1 VVLSVLVVA
10 SACKSTYER
19 IRTSGDVELIYRKSM
34 EYFDEGEYLKA
45 QGLMEIILPYYR
57 GRKGAEEL
65 FYKFAYTYFYTQEY
79 ILAATYFENFAKT
92 FLNSPYREEA
102 DYMAAYCY
110 YLLAPDYKLDQK
122 YTYKA
127 MEYLQLFANRY
138 PTSERL
144 DDVNKL
150 LDELRF
156 KLETKAK
163 YNAEL
168 YYKMGRYKAA
178 IRSFEDMLIQYPDTR
193 YAEEVRYLLVKS
205 YYLWAKNSI
214 PSKQKER
221 YTAAIREAEHF
232 LKRYPRSAYRKEVRQ
247 IIRQSRKHIKI
258 V

>member
-1 VVLSVLVVA
+1 MVLSLLVVA
-10 SACKSTYER
+10 MACKSSYER
-19 IRTSGDVELIYRKSM
+19 IRSSGDVELIYRKSM

-45 QGLMEIILPYYR
+45 QGLMEIIMPYYR

-65 FYKFAYTYFYTQEY
+65 FYKFAYTYYYTGEY

-110 YLLAPDYKLDQK
+110 YLLSPDYKLDQK

-144 DDVNKL
+144 SDVNKL
-150 LDELRF
+150 LDELRL

-168 YYKMGRYKAA
+168 YYRMGRYKAA
-178 IRSFEDMLIQYPDTR
+178 IRAFEDMLIQYPDTR

-221 YTAAIREAEHF
+221 YTSAIREAENF

-247 IIRQSRKHIKI
+247 IIRQSRKLIKI